1 MIDEDIIQRIKVVG
15 IFLLQVYKVTT
26 GTMLSLFIPQSC
38 SIDDV
43 DSSVNN
49 SASMVNDGSRICS
62 LKENFDNADG
72 YHKTV
77 LYWNAFSWVTFF
89 TYYMI
94 ELRRE
99 EWSIKYLDIDND
111 KPDNALKK
119 IIVKEPQLDKKM
131 DSLNLWYYRT
141 LLFNCGVYG
150 INLGLSAKLV
160 KDGYHSSSTISCF
173 ASFSLLV
180 LMKLYNSL
188 EVARQSIKN
197 DKMMSAYMSE
207 FVSFNVLDKDYV
219 EAKEKRLRE
228 SVPDP
233 EKGPEIIFTDEPPE
247 NAEKPEVSS
256 LEKPEV
262 SSLEKPVV
270 SSLEKPVVSS
280 LEKPEVSSLEKPVIP
295 FKDNVTLIP
304 EPQPVE
310 IEEVALTLKDTP
322 RPDLSMKELPMV
334 LEKKEYP

>member
-1 MIDEDIIQRIKVVG
+1 MIDEDIVQRIKVAG

-38 SIDDV
+38 SE
-43 DSSVNN
+43 DSLVN
-49 SASMVNDGSRICS
+49 STDSRICS
-62 LKENFDNADG
+62 LQENYENADG

-77 LYWNAFSWVTFF
+77 MYWNAFSFLTFF

-99 EWSIKYLDIDND
+99 EWAIKFLDIDND
-111 KPDNALKK
+111 KPDNSLKE
-119 IIVKEPQLDKKM
+119 IIVKEPKLDKTM
-131 DSLNLWYYRT
+131 DRLNLWYYRT

-160 KDGYHSSSTISCF
+160 KDGYHSSSTLSCF

-188 EVARQSIKN
+188 EVARQSVKN

-219 EAKEKRLRE
+219 EAKQK
-228 SVPDP
+228 
-233 EKGPEIIFTDEPPE
+233 
-247 NAEKPEVSS
+247 S
-256 LEKPEV
+256 LESGDSV
-262 SSLEKPVV
+262 SVDDVFEDVNEKESLEDDSIVPKP
-270 SSLEKPVVSS
+270 
-280 LEKPEVSSLEKPVIP
+280 
-295 FKDNVTLIP
+295 
-304 EPQPVE
+304 
-310 IEEVALTLKDTP
+310 
-322 RPDLSMKELPMV
+322 
-334 LEKKEYP
+334 

>member
-1 MIDEDIIQRIKVVG
+1 MIDEDIVQRIKVAG

-38 SIDDV
+38 SE
-43 DSSVNN
+43 DSLANTT
-49 SASMVNDGSRICS
+49 GSRICS
-62 LKENFDNADG
+62 LQENYENADG

-77 LYWNAFSWVTFF
+77 MYWNAFSFLTFF

-99 EWSIKYLDIDND
+99 EWAIKFLDIDND
-111 KPDNALKK
+111 KPDNSLKE
-119 IIVKEPQLDKKM
+119 IIVKEPKLDKTM
-131 DSLNLWYYRT
+131 DRLNLWYYRT

-160 KDGYHSSSTISCF
+160 KDGYHSSSTLSCF

-188 EVARQSIKN
+188 EVARQSVKN

-219 EAKEKRLRE
+219 EAKQKALESGDSVSVDDVFVDVNEKE
-228 SVPDP
+228 SHDDESIVP
-233 EKGPEIIFTDEPPE
+233 
-247 NAEKPEVSS
+247 KP
-256 LEKPEV
+256 
-262 SSLEKPVV
+262 
-270 SSLEKPVVSS
+270 
-280 LEKPEVSSLEKPVIP
+280 
-295 FKDNVTLIP
+295 
-304 EPQPVE
+304 
-310 IEEVALTLKDTP
+310 
-322 RPDLSMKELPMV
+322 
-334 LEKKEYP
+334 

>member
-1 MIDEDIIQRIKVVG
+1 MIDEDIVQRIKVAG

-38 SIDDV
+38 QDESLTNHSDTD
-43 DSSVNN
+43 
-49 SASMVNDGSRICS
+49 SRICS
-62 LKENFDNADG
+62 LQENYENADG
-72 YHKTV
+72 YHQTV
-77 LYWNAFSWVTFF
+77 MYWNAFSFITFF

-99 EWSIKYLDIDND
+99 EWAIKFLDIDND
-111 KPDNALKK
+111 KPDNSLKE

-131 DSLNLWYYRT
+131 DRLNLWYYRT

-160 KDGYHSSSTISCF
+160 KDGYHSSSTLSCF

-188 EVARQSIKN
+188 EVARQSVKN

-219 EAKEKRLRE
+219 EAKQKELE
-228 SVPDP
+228 SGVSVEEVFVDVNDNEEEEEEEEEELVVP
-233 EKGPEIIFTDEPPE
+233 EKP
-247 NAEKPEVSS
+247 
-256 LEKPEV
+256 
-262 SSLEKPVV
+262 
-270 SSLEKPVVSS
+270 
-280 LEKPEVSSLEKPVIP
+280 
-295 FKDNVTLIP
+295 
-304 EPQPVE
+304 
-310 IEEVALTLKDTP
+310 
-322 RPDLSMKELPMV
+322 
-334 LEKKEYP
+334 